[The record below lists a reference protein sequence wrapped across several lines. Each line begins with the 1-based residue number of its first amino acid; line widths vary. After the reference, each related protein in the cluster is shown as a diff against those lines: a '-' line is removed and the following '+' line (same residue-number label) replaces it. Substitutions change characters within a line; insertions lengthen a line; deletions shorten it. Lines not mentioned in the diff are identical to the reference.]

1 MTSPTT
7 ARALG
12 LGSLR
17 AQTARYC
24 QVSIMET
31 PRESDDVFKID
42 EEYSDSGSGK
52 SPASEDR
59 ESRPERPA
67 LDLMPAPSTGA
78 NEEIELSRR
87 AVPVVELDADVCS
100 ICLDEFT
107 SEDPEQHTACE
118 CVSRRH
124 PHPLRACTL
133 CLVLQKDLHA
143 CCLLEMPV
151 SCITLMICS
160 QCLILRHGLK
170 SCLLPSGTATISNA

>member
-1 MTSPTT
+1 MTKGIVMTSPTT

-17 AQTARYC
+17 AQTARYS

-59 ESRPERPA
+59 DSRPEKPA

-124 PHPLRACTL
+124 SHP
-133 CLVLQKDLHA
+133 
-143 CCLLEMPV
+143 
-151 SCITLMICS
+151 
-160 QCLILRHGLK
+160 
-170 SCLLPSGTATISNA
+170 